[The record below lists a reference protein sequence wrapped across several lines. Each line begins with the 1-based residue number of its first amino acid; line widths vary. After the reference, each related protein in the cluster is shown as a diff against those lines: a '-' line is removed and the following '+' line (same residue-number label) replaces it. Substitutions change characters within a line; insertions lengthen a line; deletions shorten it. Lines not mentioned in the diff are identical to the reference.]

1 MRKNANELELAL
13 KLKIK
18 TTPNTATILKI
29 LKNFRLCIAEYIK
42 YKFKLF
48 QKGEAPELN
57 RTLAIDQTLILH
69 KNNRQIWLVGELIP
83 LLKQ

>member
-1 MRKNANELELAL
+1 LRKNAKELELAL

-48 QKGEAPELN
+48 QIG
-57 RTLAIDQTLILH
+57 
-69 KNNRQIWLVGELIP
+69 GCS
-83 LLKQ
+83 